1 MRSSPAR
8 KGDGVRLQQRSWITA
23 GRIAAYLALCVVL
36 SGCTPAKDKEPTKEP
51 VPSVKPAEWSSEQR
65 ELYFGIPVQVRFQ
78 PADAELARKAWTY
91 LEHVDDVF
99 NDYREDSEVGQL
111 NATLAE
117 KRTAKVSEELA
128 QALRFAAK
136 AYRKTDGRFDVTLG
150 PLRDLW
156 HRAARKEAFPDVA
169 AIERTR
175 ARCGFDKVSL
185 DGRSVTT
192 TVPGVRFDF
201 GGCIKGWAVDRVV
214 AILREGG
221 ARAALVQVGGET
233 AAFGISP
240 RGRTHVLGIQHPVKM
255 DRIYAAMADPGSGLS
270 AATSGNYRAPLV
282 VGDRLLYHIFDPR
295 TGQPADPKVL
305 SVSIVFRT
313 TGRNAWADALSTAGA
328 VLPPDQLLALAKA
341 EGAEALVLVR
351 GGRSPDAKPGV
362 PVRHEKPISI
372 REHATSGW
380 SEFVG
385 RGSP

>member
-1 MRSSPAR
+1 MRM
-8 KGDGVRLQQRSWITA
+8 QQRGWITS
-23 GRIAAYLALCVVL
+23 GRFAAYLTLGVVL
-36 SGCTPAKDKEPTKEP
+36 SGCTPEKDAEDKKEPA
-51 VPSVKPAEWSSEQR
+51 PSVKPVKWSSEQH

-78 PADAELARKAWTY
+78 PANADLARKVWTY

-111 NATLAE
+111 NATLTK
-117 KRTAKVSEELA
+117 KRTAKVSKEMA
-128 QALRFAAK
+128 HVLRFAAK
-136 AYRKTDGRFDVTLG
+136 AHKKTDGGFDVTIG

-156 HRAARKEAFPDVA
+156 QRAARKEVFPDDTT
-169 AIERTR
+169 IERTR

-185 DGRSVTT
+185 DGRTITT
-192 TVPGVRFDF
+192 SVPGVRFDF

-221 ARAALVQVGGET
+221 AQAALVQVGGET

-255 DRIYAAMADPGSGLS
+255 DRIYATVADPGSGLS

-295 TGQPADPKVL
+295 TGQPADSKIL
-305 SVSIVFRT
+305 SVSIVFRK

-328 VLPPDQLLALAKA
+328 VLPSDKLMALAQR

-351 GGRSPDAKPGV
+351 QGRSPDAKPGV
-362 PVRHEKPISI
+362 PIHQEIPVTI
-372 REHATSGW
+372 REHATPGW
-380 SEFVG
+380 SKLAG
-385 RGSP
+385 LGTQ